1 MTRSRENRKKFAAA
15 VAVLVLAVAIVAILS
30 GIRYAE
36 ARPEKDPAENPQTT
50 VEEMVDMGEQD
61 PAADVPGKEGTE
73 NGKDREIAAGET
85 TGSNSPNTEDKVK
98 ADVDGI
104 HAVPA
109 NAHTSQAA
117 KASTVVAADIAS
129 VAGAMVQETQV
140 AEGGTATVTGT
151 TGIPAGSVSGDMPGS
166 NGDSGNG
173 SAGQGTVDTHSHDF
187 QVVEVKAPTCREPGY
202 IKSQCT
208 ICGEI
213 LLDQSYSGSSHK
225 IEVEQS
231 GPTCVKDGYVKSVCT
246 VCGEVIDV
254 KTLPATGL
262 HSYQVMDE
270 SAPTCV
276 ADGYVRSR
284 CTVCGDIR
292 IETLGKDPAM
302 HASLSY
308 ADGKLYCSACGAHL

>member
-1 MTRSRENRKKFAAA
+1 MTGSKENRKKIVAA
-15 VAVLVLAVAIVAILS
+15 VAVIALVAAIVAILS

-36 ARPEKDPAENPQTT
+36 ARPEKDPAENPKTT

-61 PAADVPGKEGTE
+61 PAADVHGKEGTE
-73 NGKDREIAAGET
+73 NGKDGEIASGET
-85 TGSNSPNTEDKVK
+85 TGSNSLRTEDEVGE
-98 ADVDGI
+98 AVDGI
-104 HAVPA
+104 HGGLA
-109 NAHTSQAA
+109 NAPASQAG
-117 KASTVVAADIAS
+117 KTSLVAAADTAS
-129 VAGAMVQETQV
+129 VAGAMAQETQA
-140 AEGGTATVTGT
+140 AEGSTATVAGT
-151 TGIPAGSVSGDMPGS
+151 TGISAGSGAADMPGS
-166 NGDSGNG
+166 TGDSAND

-187 QVVEVKAPTCREPGY
+187 QVVEVKAPTCKEPGY
-202 IKSQCT
+202 IKYQCT
-208 ICGEI
+208 ICGEM

-231 GPTCVKDGYVKSVCT
+231 APTCVKDGYVKSVCT
-246 VCGEVIDV
+246 VCRKVIDV

-276 ADGYVRSR
+276 AGGYVRSR

-292 IETLGKDPAM
+292 TETLEKDPAM